1 MHILN
6 TLIYLVGSVVL
17 LVALMWGVSQ
27 ITATAL
33 MAYYDWKD
41 RR

>member
-1 MHILN
+1 MLTLN
-6 TLIYLVGSVVL
+6 MLTYLLGSVVF

-27 ITATAL
+27 ITAFL
-33 MAYYDWKD
+33 LLAYYDWKD

>member
-1 MHILN
+1 MIMYV
-6 TLIYLVGSVVL
+6 IGAVVL

-27 ITATAL
+27 IAATAL

>member
-6 TLIYLVGSVVL
+6 MLIYLVGAVVL

>member
-1 MHILN
+1 MPILN
-6 TLIYLVGSVVL
+6 MFIYLLGSVAF
-17 LVALMWGVSQ
+17 LVALMWVVSQ